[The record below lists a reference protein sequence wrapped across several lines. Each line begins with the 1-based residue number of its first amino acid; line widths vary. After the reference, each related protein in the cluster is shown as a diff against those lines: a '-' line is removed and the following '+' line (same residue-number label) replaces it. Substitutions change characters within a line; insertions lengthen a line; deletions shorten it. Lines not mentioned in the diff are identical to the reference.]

1 MSKINDLKTLIREN
15 QIKFFTDEELLFY
28 LDRNNG
34 DLNKTAYECLIIKAE
49 DTTLQIAGLTA
60 ADSSKYFRRLAN
72 KYKPYNSGILKC

>member
-34 DLNKTAYECLIIKAE
+34 DLNKTAYECLQRDMCKRQ
-49 DTTLQIAGLTA
+49 T
-60 ADSSKYFRRLAN
+60 
-72 KYKPYNSGILKC
+72 C